1 MYLKVKDLLV
11 VCAEGIVNNVFQILP
26 KNFQEK
32 LMVKIN
38 MRSSDFIFGYVGK
51 LQYLCNKISTKR
63 GKTYDESSQ
72 WNRTRKGIFDI
83 HNNDEVFFKC
93 EIAISLYC
101 KEHSNHLDIVNSGF

>member
-1 MYLKVKDLLV
+1 MVKKKKKMKEMYLKVKGLLV

-51 LQYLCNKISTKR
+51 L
-63 GKTYDESSQ
+63 
-72 WNRTRKGIFDI
+72 
-83 HNNDEVFFKC
+83 
-93 EIAISLYC
+93 
-101 KEHSNHLDIVNSGF
+101 